1 MAPLHLLA
9 PVRSGQREEADDGG
23 LQDLSVSA
31 RHEPG
36 VLDWPLED
44 VAGSSPG
51 VVADLVTLLAV
62 SDTGRVYIKNI

>member
-9 PVRSGQREEADDGG
+9 SVRSGQREEADDGG

-36 VLDWPLED
+36 VLHWSLED

-62 SDTGRVYIKNI
+62 SDTGRVYIKDI